1 MSNILTD
8 IGTGSRGLITQET
21 NTCKSVN
28 TPTPHIDMNEDLS
41 KFPNDDYIVLVL
53 CEFYVRQHHHN
64 YTLYKNR
71 GFWLVYFSYIFI
83 FRINFVHFYRCR
95 GICMRI

>member
-8 IGTGSRGLITQET
+8 IGTGIRGLIPQET

-64 YTLYKNR
+64 YTLYKNL